1 MAEPQ
6 TLHKFFLPRPPPP
19 KEVKVRTLKS
29 DLASIAAT
37 GGGLPR
43 YTNMNIVRVDDG
55 TSKSKAGI
63 ITTVVIIVLFAI
75 IVAIAVYFVD
85 QLVLKKYKGKI
96 S

>member
-1 MAEPQ
+1 MADASDTSKVFPSA
-6 TLHKFFLPRPPPP
+6 PPPP

-43 YTNMNIVRVDDG
+43 YTNMNIMRVEEG
-55 TSKSKAGI
+55 SSKSKASI

-75 IVAIAVYFVD
+75 IVAIAVYFVN
-85 QLVLKKYKGKI
+85 QLVLKK
-96 S
+96 